1 MISFLICTSLFLNLA
16 SCIPWDLCYEC
27 MHASGASRSS
37 KSLFLS
43 QEPTFIPLHQSYFLY
58 ISIIM
63 VMGAQKWISKG
74 LIPDMC
80 YDLSFPSS
88 VKYFCLWIKPHI
100 LQMLS
105 WLKSAEL
112 PRWFK
117 KCMYFGG
124 IKAKSQSSTDAF
136 FFFFFWSCIFV
147 LIFCQISC
155 SVSVYG
161 FIQWYKGIVPLFL
174 LPPLC
179 YVAGFL
185 QPLTWNFLIKSP
197 SGQNCSAICSF
208 RWYDKACETSGMSG
222 TVSSQL

>member
-43 QEPTFIPLHQSYFLY
+43 QQPTFIHLHRSYFLY

-74 LIPDMC
+74 VVPDLC

-124 IKAKSQSSTDAF
+124 IKAKSQGSTDSF
-136 FFFFFWSCIFV
+136 FFF
-147 LIFCQISC
+147 LILYLCFNFLSD
-155 SVSVYG
+155 
-161 FIQWYKGIVPLFL
+161 FL
-174 LPPLC
+174 L
-179 YVAGFL
+179 
-185 QPLTWNFLIKSP
+185 
-197 SGQNCSAICSF
+197 SF
-208 RWYDKACETSGMSG
+208 SLWFHP
-222 TVSSQL
+222 VI